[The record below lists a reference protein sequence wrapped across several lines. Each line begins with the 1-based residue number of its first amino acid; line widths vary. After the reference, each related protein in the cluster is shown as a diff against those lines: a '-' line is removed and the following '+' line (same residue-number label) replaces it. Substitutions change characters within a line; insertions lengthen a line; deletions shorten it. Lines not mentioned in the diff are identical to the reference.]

1 MCNSGLVSK
10 IVTILLLIPAVF
22 ELCRLDRL
30 FGLVL
35 SSGVSLQFLI
45 LDGCMFGGM
54 PP

>member
-22 ELCRLDRL
+22 EFCCLDKL
-30 FGLVL
+30 FGLDL
-35 SSGVSLQFLI
+35 SSGVLLQFLI

-54 PP
+54 AP